1 MVEHYNENT
10 LYQGSENYSGIKK
23 QIHEFGLNK
32 RVKIFIRK
40 KQNGLL
46 LDIGCGSGSF
56 IKYVAK
62 HTQFKVMGTEVNK
75 KQVDR
80 LQKTDAF
87 PILLGDIDQLSL
99 PSDHFDVITLWDV
112 IEHVPDPISM
122 LTEINKIIKPD
133 GLVVIRVPNGNS
145 LNSKLFGKYWA
156 GIDAPRHYYV
166 FTNETLSMLLTN
178 TGFSIQSH
186 KKDIG
191 SYLNF
196 LISLRFWLND
206 KKMKQRYKNIIN
218 KVLSSFLIRAIC
230 YPFFLIKDFLF
241 QGTSLTVIASPK
253 SNN

>member
-1 MVEHYNENT
+1 MKVLFQARDYRLNRFDNLYSFVKCKNCQLITQYPPSTEDEMVEHYNENT

-32 RVKIFIRK
+32 RVKVSIRK

-56 IKYVAK
+56 IKYVAQ

-87 PILLGDIDQLSL
+87 PILLGDISQLSL

-166 FTNETLSMLLTN
+166 FTNETLSMLFN
-178 TGFSIQSH
+178 KYRIF
-186 KKDIG
+186 DP
-191 SYLNF
+191 
-196 LISLRFWLND
+196 IS
-206 KKMKQRYKNIIN
+206 
-218 KVLSSFLIRAIC
+218 
-230 YPFFLIKDFLF
+230 
-241 QGTSLTVIASPK
+241 
-253 SNN
+253 